1 MQRKYLS
8 IAIGLFLS
16 AGLAIAQAPA
26 QTQPNQD
33 QQGQPAASQDAQQQ
47 PLAGENAPP
56 AEQGQRPHAPHP
68 ARAAHRLG
76 KQLGLT
82 QDQVA
87 QIQPILANRQ
97 QQMESLRSDTTLT
110 PQDRR
115 VSGRPGQMV
124 LNGAY
129 LVERS
134 RGAEFAAL
142 AKEIDAG
149 HRHIGLALE
158 LSGPFAPYNFATA
171 ETERT

>member
-26 QTQPNQD
+26 QNQPTQTQPD
-33 QQGQPAASQDAQQQ
+33 QPAAAQQQ

-56 AEQGQRPHAPHP
+56 MQQGQRAHAHNP
-68 ARAAHRLG
+68 ARMAHRLG
-76 KQLGLT
+76 RQLGLT

-97 QQMESLRSDTTLT
+97 QQMTSLRADSTLS

-115 VSGRPGQMV
+115 AKARGILQDSRNQIEALLNDTQKQQYEQILAQRRAQHQHNGQPQ
-124 LNGAY
+124 AQ
-129 LVERS
+129 
-134 RGAEFAAL
+134 
-142 AKEIDAG
+142 
-149 HRHIGLALE
+149 
-158 LSGPFAPYNFATA
+158 
-171 ETERT
+171 